1 MLIILPNLHVLSN
14 LCLTMGCKDQKYV
27 ITAKIDIFKIGDIF
41 GEWKRIIT
49 ERNILTQQSIL
60 DPVIWILVI
69 MSMRV
74 PSKDLGKVYL
84 WTYKILFLGI
94 SVWFHK
100 NFMLL
105 NSDIHKAIL
114 TKYLLVLIFVKQHR
128 QNFVS
133 KNVLDWQNVS
143 HMEYSLWKVEIN
155 QIL

>member
-1 MLIILPNLHVLSN
+1 
-14 LCLTMGCKDQKYV
+14 MGCKDQKYV

-84 WTYKILFLGI
+84 
-94 SVWFHK
+94 
-100 NFMLL
+100 
-105 NSDIHKAIL
+105 
-114 TKYLLVLIFVKQHR
+114 
-128 QNFVS
+128 
-133 KNVLDWQNVS
+133 
-143 HMEYSLWKVEIN
+143 
-155 QIL
+155 